1 MTAFTKK
8 RKKVAQQKCG
18 THSEAPAATAQAS
31 HVISDPEMTPATRS
45 SLSSDNLGETKLWK

>member
-1 MTAFTKK
+1 MIAFMKK
-8 RKKVAQQKCG
+8 RKKPFFRKCG

-45 SLSSDNLGETKLWK
+45 SIGGGNLKET